1 MRPKT
6 ASVMA
11 AVPVRRPTRLSWVS
25 AFLLLVFVQM
35 LNSLVLSAGVFIL
48 SSEALISP
56 FHFCLMRHGD
66 LSCDRWHRNPVSGAE
81 PEIKINILATV
92 VILALYVPVVL
103 VAFAL
108 LALLAMLLAA
118 YAKDRAA
125 LWLSMACQAA
135 SSLLILTGIIG
146 FLVLNRTYVS
156 WENMTL
162 WFYICVGVQV
172 ELVIIT
178 ALTCASGR
186 RLTSDW
192 EYTGPS
198 EKSSSAC

>member
-11 AVPVRRPTRLSWVS
+11 ALSVRRPTRLSWIS
-25 AFLLLVFVQM
+25 LFLLLIFVQM
-35 LNSLVLSAGVFIL
+35 LTSLVLSAGVFVL

-56 FHFCLMRHGD
+56 FHFCFKHRHGD
-66 LSCDRWHRNPVSGAE
+66 LSCDGWHGNRGAE
-81 PEIKINILATV
+81 SEIKINILATA
-92 VILALYVPVVL
+92 VILGLYIPVVL
-103 VAFAL
+103 VAF
-108 LALLAMLLAA
+108 ALLAMLLAA

-146 FLVLNRTYVS
+146 FLVLNRSHVS

-162 WFYICVGVQV
+162 WFYMCVAVQV
-172 ELVIIT
+172 QLVIIT
-178 ALTCASGR
+178 ALTRASER

-192 EYTGPS
+192 EYMGPND
-198 EKSSSAC
+198 KSS